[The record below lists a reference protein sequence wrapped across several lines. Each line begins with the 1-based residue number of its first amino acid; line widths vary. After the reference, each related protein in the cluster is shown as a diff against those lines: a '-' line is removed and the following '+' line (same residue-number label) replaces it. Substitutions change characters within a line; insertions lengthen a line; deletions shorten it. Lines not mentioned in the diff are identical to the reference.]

1 MIGTSVFFI
10 VSIILA
16 LLCWLVTFFSHG
28 KLTHFFI
35 IYLRIIG
42 GINFVGAIWLFGPFF
57 NDENVWNN
65 SFFTF
70 WAELT
75 ETFVLFSPSVLFIS
89 SIYLLITQWKNYKKI
104 YFLGII
110 FIALVSLLFNL
121 LAFNNFDKSM

>member
-1 MIGTSVFFI
+1 MIETSVFLI

-42 GINFVGAIWLFGPFF
+42 GINFVGAIWLFGPFS
-57 NDENVWNN
+57 NDKNVWNN
-65 SFFTF
+65 SFLAF

-75 ETFVLFSPSVLFIS
+75 TTFVIFSPSILFVS
-89 SIYLLITQWKNYKKI
+89 SIYLLITQWKNYK
-104 YFLGII
+104 
-110 FIALVSLLFNL
+110 
-121 LAFNNFDKSM
+121 NFTFWA

>member
-1 MIGTSVFFI
+1 MIETSVFLI

-16 LLCWLVTFFSHG
+16 LLCWLVTFISHEN
-28 KLTHFFI
+28 LTRFFV
-35 IYLRIIG
+35 IYLWIIG
-42 GINFVGAIWLFGPFF
+42 VFNFVGAVYLFGPFA

-65 SFFTF
+65 SFLAF

-75 ETFVLFSPSVLFIS
+75 GIFAMYSPTILFIS
-89 SIYLLITQWKNYKKI
+89 AIYLLITQWKNYKKV
-104 YFLGII
+104 YFWGII

>member
-1 MIGTSVFFI
+1 MIETSVFLI

-16 LLCWLVTFFSHG
+16 LLCWGVTFISHEN
-28 KLTHFFI
+28 LSHFFV

-42 GINFVGAIWLFGPFF
+42 AFNFVGAIYLFGPFS
-57 NDENVWNN
+57 NDENIWNN
-65 SFFTF
+65 SFLSF

-75 ETFVLFSPSVLFIS
+75 GIFAMYSPTILFIS
-89 SIYLLITQWKNYKKI
+89 AIYLLITQWKNYKKV

>member
-1 MIGTSVFFI
+1 MIETSVFLI

-16 LLCWLVTFFSHG
+16 LLCWLVTFISHEN
-28 KLTHFFI
+28 LTRFFV

-42 GINFVGAIWLFGPFF
+42 VFNFVGAVYLFGPFA

-65 SFFTF
+65 SFLAF

-75 ETFVLFSPSVLFIS
+75 GIFAMYSPTILFLSA
-89 SIYLLITQWKNYKKI
+89 IYLLITQWKNYKKV
-104 YFLGII
+104 FFWCII

-121 LAFNNFDKSM
+121 LAFNNFEKSI

>member
-1 MIGTSVFFI
+1 MIETSVFLI

-16 LLCWLVTFFSHG
+16 LLCWVVTFISHEN
-28 KLTHFFI
+28 LSHFFV

-42 GINFVGAIWLFGPFF
+42 GFNFVGAIYLFGPFS
-57 NDENVWNN
+57 NDENIWNN
-65 SFFTF
+65 SFLSF

-75 ETFVLFSPSVLFIS
+75 GIFAMYSPTILFIS
-89 SIYLLITQWKNYKKI
+89 AIYLLITQWKNYKKV

-121 LAFNNFDKSM
+121 LAFNNFDKSV

>member
-1 MIGTSVFFI
+1 MNETFVFFI

-16 LLCWLVTFFSHG
+16 LLYWGVTFISHEN
-28 KLTHFFI
+28 LSHFFV

-42 GINFVGAIWLFGPFF
+42 GLNFLGSIWLLGPFS

-65 SFFTF
+65 SFLAF

-75 ETFVLFSPSVLFIS
+75 ETFAIFSPSILFVS
-89 SIYLLITQWKNYKKI
+89 AIYLLITQRKNYKKI

>member
-1 MIGTSVFFI
+1 MIETSVFLI

-16 LLCWLVTFFSHG
+16 LLCWLVTFISHEN
-28 KLTHFFI
+28 LTRFFV
-35 IYLRIIG
+35 IYLWIIG
-42 GINFVGAIWLFGPFF
+42 VFNFVGAVYLFGPFA

-65 SFFTF
+65 SFLAF

-75 ETFVLFSPSVLFIS
+75 GIFAMYSPTILFLSA
-89 SIYLLITQWKNYKKI
+89 IYLLITQWKNYKKV
-104 YFLGII
+104 YFWGII

>member
-1 MIGTSVFFI
+1 MIETSVFLI

-16 LLCWLVTFFSHG
+16 LLCWLVTFISHEN
-28 KLTHFFI
+28 LTRFFV
-35 IYLRIIG
+35 IYLWIIG
-42 GINFVGAIWLFGPFF
+42 VFNFVGAVYLFWTIA

-65 SFFTF
+65 SFLAF

-75 ETFVLFSPSVLFIS
+75 GIFAMYSPTILFLSA
-89 SIYLLITQWKNYKKI
+89 IYLLITNGKTNKKV
-104 YFLGII
+104 YFWGII

>member
-1 MIGTSVFFI
+1 MIETSVFLI

-16 LLCWLVTFFSHG
+16 LLCWLVTFISHEN
-28 KLTHFFI
+28 LTRFFV
-35 IYLRIIG
+35 IYLWIIG
-42 GINFVGAIWLFGPFF
+42 VFNFVGAVYLFVPFA

-65 SFFTF
+65 SFLAF

-75 ETFVLFSPSVLFIS
+75 GIFAMYSPTILFLSA
-89 SIYLLITQWKNYKKI
+89 IYLLITQWKNYKKV
-104 YFLGII
+104 YFWGII